1 MKTVKNFINNKNL
14 KKRLFTPGP
23 ASLLYENITS
33 IEPCFGRGDY
43 QYQKIED
50 NVLNRLKKFTNHRNI
65 ARMQGSASFALEV
78 IINFNDYS
86 NFIPGCTRATL
97 ISRELPI
104 EIGRLEFN
112 VLGKEYYIES
122 ENTLDDSSIIIR
134 QLKGPFEKFEG
145 RWSVTH
151 INKNLCQIDFDATYE
166 LPFLLNA
173 IIPEHLANNFSKNI
187 IDSFIKRIS

>member
-1 MKTVKNFINNKNL
+1 MARKISF
-14 KKRLFTPGP
+14 
-23 ASLLYENITS
+23 
-33 IEPCFGRGDY
+33 
-43 QYQKIED
+43 QK
-50 NVLNRLKKFTNHRNI
+50 VLNVDSRKAI
-65 ARMQGSASFALEV
+65 EV
-78 IINFNDYS
+78 ITNFNDYS

-122 ENTLDDSSIIIR
+122 ENTLDDSSVTIK

-145 RWSVTH
+145 RWSVTY
-151 INKNLCQIDFDATYE
+151 IDKNSCQISFDATYE

-173 IIPEHLANNFSKNI
+173 ITPEHLAKNFSKNI
-187 IDSFIKRIS
+187 IDSFIKRVS

>member
-1 MKTVKNFINNKNL
+1 MARKISF
-14 KKRLFTPGP
+14 
-23 ASLLYENITS
+23 
-33 IEPCFGRGDY
+33 
-43 QYQKIED
+43 QK
-50 NVLNRLKKFTNHRNI
+50 VLNVESRK
-65 ARMQGSASFALEV
+65 ALEV

-112 VLGKEYYIES
+112 VLGKDYYIES
-122 ENTLDDSSIIIR
+122 ENTLDDSSITIR

-145 RWSVTH
+145 RWSVAH
-151 INKNLCQIDFDATYE
+151 IDKNSCEIDFDATYE

-173 IIPEHLANNFSKNI
+173 ITPEHLANIFSNNI
-187 IDSFIKRIS
+187 IDSFIERVS